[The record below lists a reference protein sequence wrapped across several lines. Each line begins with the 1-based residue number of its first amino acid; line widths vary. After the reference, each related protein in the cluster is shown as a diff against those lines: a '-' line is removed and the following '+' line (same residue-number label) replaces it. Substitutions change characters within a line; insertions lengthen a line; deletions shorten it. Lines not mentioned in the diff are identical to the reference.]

1 MMFLHGVCARA
12 HVCVIGR
19 PTSERGS
26 FSLSPEI
33 KPASHYQIVSKLV
46 KDWILTSP
54 PHFCKKRD
62 SLTSC
67 FVSRSFEQNILR
79 NVPVCGR
86 MLLGRTDVHS
96 DQTWLPF
103 ASNHPMLQSG
113 TRGEAFQAPSLG
125 WRGCAQR
132 ACAWVRACMRAH
144 VCVHQMKYCGPS
156 AQLRMLLYTSWNQPV
171 LLKNMLVIGSSLPGK
186 AVQLTQ

>member
-86 MLLGRTDVHS
+86 MLGPVSVRPDVSVFRTPTANLIPSTLGI
-96 DQTWLPF
+96 
-103 ASNHPMLQSG
+103 
-113 TRGEAFQAPSLG
+113 PSQLYPEVWG
-125 WRGCAQR
+125 FLF
-132 ACAWVRACMRAH
+132 
-144 VCVHQMKYCGPS
+144 CVPSTGPE
-156 AQLRMLLYTSWNQPV
+156 LNLC
-171 LLKNMLVIGSSLPGK
+171 LKPLW
-186 AVQLTQ
+186 QF